1 MILDMNKITFV
12 PIGGLANRMRT
23 IASALMLSQQ
33 TNSRLNIVWFKDWA
47 LYAPFGMLFEPI
59 VKERLSLREAEGYDA
74 LLFDRPRK
82 KNLYLPAVYQ
92 SMAFADCIYERSFYS
107 LTQQNFNF
115 VKWVNEKKNV
125 YMASY
130 TAFQPYEN
138 TLMSELFVPVPMVRD
153 KIEKRCS
160 SFSENMIGVHIRR
173 TDNIASIEK
182 SPLELFY
189 RELDLELDK
198 NERNLIYLATDSE
211 EVKSMMKKRYGN
223 KILSS
228 TAPADRSSIDGI
240 QDGIA
245 DMYTLARTNKIYG
258 SFQSSFSEIASQ
270 IGGNQLVILKV

>member
-59 VKERLSLREAEGYDA
+59 VKEGLSLREAEGYDT

-107 LTQQNFNF
+107 LTQQNFDF

-270 IGGNQLVILKV
+270 IGGNQLVVLKV

>member
-1 MILDMNKITFV
+1 MNKITFIPV
-12 PIGGLANRMRT
+12 GGLANRMRT
-23 IASALMLSQQ
+23 IASAFMLSQQ
-33 TNSRLNIVWFKDWA
+33 TNSRLNILWFKDWA
-47 LYAPFGMLFEPI
+47 LNAPFRMLFEPI
-59 VKERLSLREAEGYDA
+59 VKERLSLREAGGCDA

-82 KNLYLPAVYQ
+82 KNLYLPVVYQ
-92 SMAFADCIYERSFYS
+92 SMAFTDRIYERSFYS

-115 VKWVNEKKNV
+115 VKWVNEKKKV

-138 TLMSELFVPVPMVRD
+138 TLMSELFVPLQMVRK

-160 SFSENMIGVHIRR
+160 SFSENVIGVHIRR
-173 TDNIASIEK
+173 TDNVASIEK

-189 RELDLELDK
+189 RELDLDLDK
-198 NERNLIYLATDSE
+198 NGRNLIYLATDSE
-211 EVKSMMKKRYGN
+211 EVKSMMRKRYGN
-223 KILSS
+223 RIISS

-270 IGGNQLVILKV
+270 IGGNQLIVLKV